1 MFARKYGHWN
11 KWCEALTRNNNNVED
26 VVQAE
31 ENEWLLGSDWRE
43 EWRRRLG
50 SDHWDLLYST
60 TEEESEEEDDEMLLS
75 VRDDVNEEI
84 ELADEDI
91 ACHEGD
97 CENNT

>member
-43 EWRRRLG
+43 EWR
-50 SDHWDLLYST
+50 
-60 TEEESEEEDDEMLLS
+60 
-75 VRDDVNEEI
+75 
-84 ELADEDI
+84 
-91 ACHEGD
+91 
-97 CENNT
+97 